1 MTEAPL
7 NPGSESP
14 VPGERTID
22 RPELP
27 RQGYSFSMAADTET
41 VEGEGQLKLGKY
53 RHFEIYC
60 DEPARIGGND
70 AYPPPLAY
78 IAMGVGF

>member
-1 MTEAPL
+1 LTEAPL
-7 NPGSESP
+7 NPFQESS

-22 RPELP
+22 KPELP
-27 RQGYSFSMAADTET
+27 PQGYVFTMAADTET
-41 VEGEGQLKLGKY
+41 VAGKGQLKLGKH

-60 DEPARIGGND
+60 DEPARLGGDD
-70 AYPPPLAY
+70 AYPQPLTY

>member
-1 MTEAPL
+1 MTDVPL
-7 NPGSESP
+7 NPANEST
-14 VPGERTID
+14 VPGQRAID
-22 RPELP
+22 KPELP
-27 RQGYSFSMAADTET
+27 RQGYAFSMAADTET
-41 VEGEGQLKLGKY
+41 VTGEGQLKLGKY

-70 AYPPPLAY
+70 SYPPPLAY